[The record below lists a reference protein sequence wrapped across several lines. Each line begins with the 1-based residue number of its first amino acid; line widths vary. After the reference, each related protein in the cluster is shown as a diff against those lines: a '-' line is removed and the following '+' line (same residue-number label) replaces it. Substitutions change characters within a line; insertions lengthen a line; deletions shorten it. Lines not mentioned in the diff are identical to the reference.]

1 MEGSRVPDR
10 TPTHRYRSPTYS
22 RSGAATRRR
31 RGRRRLAALLAT
43 LVLLA
48 VGGVTAWAFVGDRQ
62 AGTTTADT
70 TSGAAQGGDGP
81 DTAAIVEP
89 VASPSP
95 SPDTAESAGS
105 SGSGASS
112 PAPSPDGSAGTFTGT
127 YVPIL
132 MYHRI
137 EETSDTS
144 TNAKYYTSPKKFRQ
158 QMRALYLEGYTAVT
172 LQQVW
177 DYWHDEGT
185 LPAKPIVLTFD
196 DGTSGQ
202 AENTLPVLEKY
213 GWPGVISVVVPNV
226 SDAGGSLSISPDQIR
241 RLLDAGWELDSH
253 SMTHPML
260 NTVSADRLA
269 YELGESRRRL
279 QEQFGVP
286 CNFFC
291 YPGGEHNATVMSA
304 AEAAGYIGATTVV
317 RGCADPATPY
327 ALDRIEVDGRNVIK
341 TFLRDLEYW
350 EAHP

>member
-1 MEGSRVPDR
+1 MPDR
-10 TPTHRYRSPTYS
+10 TPTHRYRSPSYS
-22 RSGAATRRR
+22 RAGAAARRR

-43 LVLLA
+43 VVLLA
-48 VGGVTAWAFVGDRQ
+48 VGGVTAWALVGDRQ

-70 TSGAAQGGDGP
+70 TNGAAQDGDGP
-81 DTAAIVEP
+81 DTVAIVEP
-89 VASPSP
+89 PASSSP
-95 SPDTAESAGS
+95 SPDASESAGS
-105 SGSGASS
+105 SGSGAS
-112 PAPSPDGSAGTFTGT
+112 PAPSPDGSAGTFSGT

-158 QMRALYLEGYTAVT
+158 QMRALYLAGYTAVT

-177 DYWHDEGT
+177 DYWHDEGA

-226 SDAGGSLSISPDQIR
+226 TDAGGTLSISPDQIR

-291 YPGGEHNATVMSA
+291 YPGGEHNATVMAA
-304 AEAAGYIGATTVV
+304 AEAAGYLGATTVV

-327 ALDRIEVDGRNVIK
+327 ALDRIEVDGRNVLK